1 MLSKLLEILR
11 TDGAADRDSLAR
23 RLGVERSVLDGMLL
37 LLERSGRLQVNC
49 YEGTACHSCGAGEC
63 PAIRSVPHPQ
73 SPA

>member
-11 TDGAADRDSLAR
+11 NDGAADRDSLAR
-23 RLGVERSVLDGMLL
+23 RLGVERSALDGMLL

-49 YEGTACHSCGAGEC
+49 YEGAACHSCGVREC
-63 PAIRSVPHPQ
+63 PVIRSVSHPQ